1 MTAPDSDLG
10 DDLVAGELPRHLPP
24 PGALRTE
31 FKPWHRVRKQF
42 IRERQWNHEIHHL
55 AQRLRRDLQTEETE
69 WGAAQAGSA
78 AVAEEVPETLR
89 IERPLRCLLL
99 PGDELLDVRCLW
111 QKLQTEGCYLRFL
124 GFNSTITTDERRRQ
138 MAVTESAVTQL
149 DKVCKDSHV
158 TRDTFQD
165 IARNNTQAYR
175 LFRQYGPYD
184 VVNLDLCDSLVPRGQ
199 PGETQANF
207 SALYQLLHYQIQ
219 HQKTPW
225 LLFAT
230 TQVDRSTASQP
241 EINQLAQPTRSNC
254 DQHAAFAAALA
265 RIIPSAAFNSAA
277 CTLDI
282 SHLNSDHLV
291 RVFGVVLGKWLVNT
305 LSTASPRCAVKL
317 LTSYRYVIRPDTGIE
332 MLSLGF
338 LITPHYAPPVD
349 QTGLSNLQPSSRP
362 FPSELD
368 AGLAFVA
375 VAERIR
381 DVDELLAADAAT
393 RQALINSK
401 ADLLGNAGFDRDAYL
416 RWVAEG
422 EQETV

>member
-1 MTAPDSDLG
+1 MTASDSDLG
-10 DDLVAGELPRHLPP
+10 DDLVAAELPRHLPP

-55 AQRLRRDLQTEETE
+55 AQRLRRDLQTEESE
-69 WGAAQAGSA
+69 WGAAPTGGAA
-78 AVAEEVPETLR
+78 AVQEVPEALR

-99 PGDELLDVRCLW
+99 PGDELLDIRCLW
-111 QKLQTEGCYLRFL
+111 QKLQSEGCYLRFL
-124 GFNSTITTDERRRQ
+124 GFNSALATDERRRQ
-138 MAVTESAVTQL
+138 MEVTESAVTQL
-149 DKVCKDSHV
+149 DKICKDSHV
-158 TRDTFQD
+158 THDTFQE
-165 IARNNTQAYR
+165 IARNTTQAYR

-199 PGETQANF
+199 AGETQANF

-219 HQKTPW
+219 HQKSSW

-230 TQVDRSTASQP
+230 TQVDRSTANQP
-241 EINQLAQPTRSNC
+241 EINKLAQPTRSNC
-254 DQHAAFAAALA
+254 DQHAAFAEALGK
-265 RIIPSAAFNSAA
+265 IIPAAAFSSADHS
-277 CTLDI
+277 LDI
-282 SHLNSDHLV
+282 SHLDGGHLV

-338 LITPHYAPPVD
+338 RITPHYAPPVD
-349 QTGLSNLQPSSRP
+349 QTGLSNLQSAARP
-362 FPSELD
+362 FPSELET
-368 AGLAFVA
+368 ALAFVS

-381 DVDELLAADAAT
+381 DVDELLAADAAA
-393 RQALINSK
+393 REALMNSM
-401 ADLLGNAGFDRDAYL
+401 ADLLAAAGFDRDAYL

-422 EQETV
+422 ERETA